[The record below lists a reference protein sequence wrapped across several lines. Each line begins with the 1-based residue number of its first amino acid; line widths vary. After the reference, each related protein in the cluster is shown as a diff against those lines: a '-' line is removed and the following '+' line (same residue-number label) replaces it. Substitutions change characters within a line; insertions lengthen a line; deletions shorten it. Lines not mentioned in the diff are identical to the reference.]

1 VTTRLAARAAPYKNC
16 GKRKRYSIAQR
27 YSWLGKCCCDGV
39 SCSDRYTSKGSNMN
53 AAGHPTRYRPE
64 YREPADD
71 CCLLG
76 ARSLELAE
84 FFGVAP
90 RAVENSI
97 ATLGAH
103 CARQHHPWCFCSSPD
118 LYTGAKELSY
128 PACRRLRLDAET
140 FTAL

>member
-1 VTTRLAARAAPYKNC
+1 MLLRRRFLFRSVHLERIEHERRRTSDALQARIPRACRRLLP
-16 GKRKRYSIAQR
+16 
-27 YSWLGKCCCDGV
+27 
-39 SCSDRYTSKGSNMN
+39 
-53 AAGHPTRYRPE
+53 AGR
-64 YREPADD
+64 
-71 CCLLG
+71 
-76 ARSLELAE
+76 RSLELAE